1 MNTDFW
7 TAYSNDERHAAI
19 DKIQSVVSKYGDIIE
34 FKFFSDISI
43 TLIIEIMESKIGK
56 LNDELLDIIAIDKY
70 DHYNSTSQIERTIY
84 LNITFTKGTGNL
96 KIEVPS
102 IPG

>member
-7 TAYSNDERHAAI
+7 TAYSNDERHSAI

-43 TLIIEIMESKIGK
+43 TLIIEIIESKIGK
-56 LNDELLDIIAIDKY
+56 LNDELRDIIAIDKY
-70 DHYNSTSQIERTIY
+70 DHYNLTSQNERTIY

>member
-7 TAYSNDERHAAI
+7 TAYSNDERHTAI

-43 TLIIEIMESKIGK
+43 TLIIEIIESKIGK
-56 LNDELLDIIAIDKY
+56 LNDELRNVIAIDKY
-70 DHYNSTSQIERTIY
+70 NHYDSTSQNERTIY
-84 LNITFTKGTGNL
+84 LNISFTKGTGNL

-102 IPG
+102 VPG

>member
-7 TAYSNDERHAAI
+7 TAYSNDERHSAI

-43 TLIIEIMESKIGK
+43 TLIIEIIESKIGK
-56 LNDELLDIIAIDKY
+56 LNDELHDIIAIDKY
-70 DHYNSTSQIERTIY
+70 DHYNLTSQNERIIY

>member
-7 TAYSNDERHAAI
+7 TAYSNDERHTAI
-19 DKIQSVVSKYGDIIE
+19 NKIQSVVSKYGDIIE

-43 TLIIEIMESKIGK
+43 TLIIEIIESKIGK
-56 LNDELLDIIAIDKY
+56 LNYELRDIIAIDKY
-70 DHYNSTSQIERTIY
+70 DHYNSNSQIERTIY

-102 IPG
+102 VPG

>member
-7 TAYSNDERHAAI
+7 TAYSNDERHIAI
-19 DKIQSVVSKYGDIIE
+19 NKIQSVVSKYGDIIE

-43 TLIIEIMESKIGK
+43 TFIIEIMESKIGK
-56 LNDELLDIIAIDKY
+56 LNDELRDVIAIDKY
-70 DHYNSTSQIERTIY
+70 DNHNSTSQKEKTIY

-102 IPG
+102 VPG

>member
-7 TAYSNDERHAAI
+7 TAYSNDERHSAI

-56 LNDELLDIIAIDKY
+56 LNNELHDILTIDKY
-70 DHYNSTSQIERTIY
+70 DHYNLTSQNERTIY
-84 LNITFTKGTGNL
+84 LNITLTKGTGNL
-96 KIEVPS
+96 KTEVPS
-102 IPG
+102 VPG

>member
-7 TAYSNDERHAAI
+7 KAYSNDERHSAI

-43 TLIIEIMESKIGK
+43 TLIIEIIESKIGK
-56 LNDELLDIIAIDKY
+56 LNDELRDILTIDKY
-70 DHYNSTSQIERTIY
+70 DYYDSTSQIERTIY

-102 IPG
+102 VPG

>member
-7 TAYSNDERHAAI
+7 TAYSNDERHTAI
-19 DKIQSVVSKYGDIIE
+19 DKIQSAVSKYGDIIE
-34 FKFFSDISI
+34 FKFFSDLSI
-43 TLIIEIMESKIGK
+43 TLMIEIMESKIGK
-56 LNDELLDIIAIDKY
+56 LNAELRDIIAIDKY
-70 DHYNSTSQIERTIY
+70 VHNNLTSQIERTIY

-102 IPG
+102 VPG

>member
-7 TAYSNDERHAAI
+7 KAYSNDERHSAI

-56 LNDELLDIIAIDKY
+56 LNDELRDILTIDKY
-70 DHYNSTSQIERTIY
+70 DYYDSTSQIERTIY

-102 IPG
+102 VPG